1 MRLQPPPIIHN
12 ERGRL
17 MEYLYSVTCTY
28 DGDKSPHWT
37 GRFNNAL
44 DAVDT
49 YNKFVD
55 WGLANEYSTVNLSVG
70 GENVVVYLAEPSLK

>member
-1 MRLQPPPIIHN
+1 
-12 ERGRL
+12 

-28 DGDKSPHWT
+28 DGDRSPHWT
-37 GRFNNAL
+37 GRYDNAL

-55 WGLANEYSTVNLSVG
+55 YGLASEYSTVNLSEPNGKMHTKVFYTNGNIG
-70 GENVVVYLAEPSLK
+70 GK

>member
-1 MRLQPPPIIHN
+1 
-12 ERGRL
+12 

-28 DGDKSPHWT
+28 DGDRSPHWT
-37 GRFNNAL
+37 GRYDNAL

-55 WGLANEYSTVNLSVG
+55 YGLASEYSTVNLS
-70 GENVVVYLAEPSLK
+70 EPSGRMHTKIFYTNGNTGGK

>member
-1 MRLQPPPIIHN
+1 
-12 ERGRL
+12 

-55 WGLANEYSTVNLSVG
+55 WGLANEYSTVNLSEPSGKMHTKIFYRDGNVG
-70 GENVVVYLAEPSLK
+70 GK

>member
-1 MRLQPPPIIHN
+1 
-12 ERGRL
+12 

-55 WGLANEYSTVNLSVG
+55 WGLANEYSTVNLSEPSGKMHTKVLYRNGLVG
-70 GENVVVYLAEPSLK
+70 GK

>member
-1 MRLQPPPIIHN
+1 
-12 ERGRL
+12 

-37 GRFNNAL
+37 GRFNNAP

-55 WGLANEYSTVNLSVG
+55 WGLANEYSTVNLSEPSGKMHTKIFYANGTVG
-70 GENVVVYLAEPSLK
+70 GK

>member
-1 MRLQPPPIIHN
+1 
-12 ERGRL
+12 

-28 DGDKSPHWT
+28 DGDRSPHWT
-37 GRFNNAL
+37 GRYDNAL

-55 WGLANEYSTVNLSVG
+55 YGLASEYSTVNLS
-70 GENVVVYLAEPSLK
+70 EPSGKMHTKIFYTNGNTGGK

>member
-1 MRLQPPPIIHN
+1 
-12 ERGRL
+12 

-55 WGLANEYSTVNLSVG
+55 WGLANEYSTVNLSEPSGKMHTKIFYRSGIVG
-70 GENVVVYLAEPSLK
+70 GK